1 MLWNC
6 VPVAL
11 KVVRAIIDGLI
22 RAATLN
28 ESRYVFL
35 CALMNRSV

>member
-1 MLWNC
+1 MLWYC

-11 KVVRAIIDGLI
+11 KVVRATIDALI

-28 ESRYVFL
+28 EARYVFL
-35 CALMNRSV
+35 